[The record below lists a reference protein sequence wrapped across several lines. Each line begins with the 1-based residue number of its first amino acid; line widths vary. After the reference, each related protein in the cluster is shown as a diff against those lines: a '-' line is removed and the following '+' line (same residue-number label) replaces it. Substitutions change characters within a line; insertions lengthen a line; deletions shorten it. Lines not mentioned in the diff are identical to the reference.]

1 MRFILISIFTV
12 FFAVGALVILVSR
25 TVVPPMVEAEKRELV
40 GILPLMRSAVKLVL
54 ASPAPD
60 AGLQKIKNLSGL
72 DVTIV
77 STAGVIRQ
85 TTLEGGRLR
94 GSKLSVGERSATVFE
109 MVSVA
114 AAPSFIVSTPLAL
127 DFSPLGESD
136 VREFQLVISKP
147 DKLIGRFFDELFT
160 NVVLVGLLGIAVSIP
175 IGLYQ
180 RRRLKPARFNLAPI
194 SDALSAIAKKD
205 FSYRMRENVGDDSF
219 RRAQSAFNR
228 YMEEMS
234 QESARL
240 SQAARGTVP
249 PTAPEHPAKTPVGAA
264 EIAFQAALGS
274 IEEGI
279 VIVEQSGKITAFNRK
294 MEELTGMDADVVV
307 RKSLTN
313 VLAFVHKNGEEVTG
327 IIPRIL
333 STGISEVF
341 PEDLMLRRRDGAFV
355 PVAVKTVAIRKD
367 LRGAV
372 THLVVVVNAKAAPS
386 AKPVVIEKKLR
397 SKIIEDAQAEAKRQS
412 HFPPA
417 DIAAPSVRPADQ
429 VISKT
434 AAAARVP
441 EATHKDLEQL
451 PMAVSAKLPAV
462 VSEKPAAAAGD
473 ASHAAP
479 QKYEEDS
486 EDYGAP
492 PPNLPT

>member
-1 MRFILISIFTV
+1 M
-12 FFAVGALVILVSR
+12 
-25 TVVPPMVEAEKRELV
+25 
-40 GILPLMRSAVKLVL
+40 
-54 ASPAPD
+54 
-60 AGLQKIKNLSGL
+60 
-72 DVTIV
+72 
-77 STAGVIRQ
+77 
-85 TTLEGGRLR
+85 
-94 GSKLSVGERSATVFE
+94 
-109 MVSVA
+109 
-114 AAPSFIVSTPLAL
+114 
-127 DFSPLGESD
+127 
-136 VREFQLVISKP
+136 
-147 DKLIGRFFDELFT
+147 
-160 NVVLVGLLGIAVSIP
+160 
-175 IGLYQ
+175 
-180 RRRLKPARFNLAPI
+180 
-194 SDALSAIAKKD
+194 
-205 FSYRMRENVGDDSF
+205 
-219 RRAQSAFNR
+219 
-228 YMEEMS
+228 
-234 QESARL
+234 
-240 SQAARGTVP
+240 
-249 PTAPEHPAKTPVGAA
+249 
-264 EIAFQAALGS
+264 ALGS